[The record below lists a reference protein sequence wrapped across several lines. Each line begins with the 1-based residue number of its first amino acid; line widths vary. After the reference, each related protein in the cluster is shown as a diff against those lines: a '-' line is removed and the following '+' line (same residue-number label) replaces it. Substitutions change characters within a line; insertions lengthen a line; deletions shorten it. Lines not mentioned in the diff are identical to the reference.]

1 MQDDLL
7 QYSCKSPTGG
17 HTETN
22 TTVLF
27 HGTERVSGDGRRTAL
42 GRGDTR
48 ILEMLLLRI
57 INAIATPN
65 TSHKIRKQ

>member
-22 TTVLF
+22 TIVLF
-27 HGTERVSGDGRRTAL
+27 HKAEHILGD
-42 GRGDTR
+42 RGQTVLAGD
-48 ILEMLLLRI
+48 
-57 INAIATPN
+57 AF
-65 TSHKIRKQ
+65 